1 MSGAKRKA
9 TSSLYDDVR
18 EKMNTEGDAHQ
29 MKEYLKSEA
38 EKVRNICDSIAKK
51 YKKTGETETPREL
64 LISFAFM
71 SVRSELNDKQ
81 QLELMDKQLKQ
92 KDEQL
97 ELMDKQLLNWSVC
110 RYGQLKDGDIILDL
124 TGLPTSHTK
133 TGYTPA
139 DE

>member
-64 LISFAFM
+64 LILFAFM

-81 QLELMDKQLKQ
+81 
-92 KDEQL
+92 QL